1 MKKALLIGIALM
13 LCLAAVP
20 YGTDLACVYVRPL
33 DLRDG
38 IYKGI
43 GIPRND
49 FTDKYGGLSER
60 TLIIGNLQ
68 IIPQLMNELDVLK
81 KQAVLDK
88 KKITELEADIKK
100 LKQLH
105 FEDFVKTQQDPNE
118 VKR

>member
-1 MKKALLIGIALM
+1 MKTGILIVIALL

-33 DLRDG
+33 DMRDG

-43 GIPRND
+43 GIPRKD

-68 IIPQLMNELDVLK
+68 VIPQVLNELDGLKTMAK
-81 KQAVLDK
+81 KQDDRIK
-88 KKITELEADIKK
+88 SLEA
-100 LKQLH
+100 QLSALTKPD
-105 FEDFVKTQQDPNE
+105 EPTDPNE
-118 VKR
+118 VN